1 MAGTVWLGFM
11 FNTDLPRDQPRDQ
24 PRHNHVIKGDV
35 LSV

>member
-1 MAGTVWLGFM
+1 M

-24 PRHNHVIKGDV
+24 PRHVINNHVIKGDV